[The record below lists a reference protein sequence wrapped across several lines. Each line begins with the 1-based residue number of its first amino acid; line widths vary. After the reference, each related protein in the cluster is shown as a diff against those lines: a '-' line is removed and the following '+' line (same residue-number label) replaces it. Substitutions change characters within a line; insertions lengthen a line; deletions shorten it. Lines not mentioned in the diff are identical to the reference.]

1 MPPPYICCMSNYRQA
16 SREDIP
22 ALVELVN
29 SAYRGESSKKGW
41 TTEADLLD
49 GIRTD
54 EQALNDLI
62 STKGSVMLV
71 QEDENGQ
78 IVGCVNLQSKP
89 GKLYL
94 GMLTVSPLLQG
105 GGIGKKLL
113 YAADEFARQQN
124 VPFIEMTVISVREE
138 LINWYKRHGYQETG
152 EKKPFPSND
161 PRFGI
166 PKQVLEFIVLEKKVS
181 G

>member
-1 MPPPYICCMSNYRQA
+1 MSSYRQA
-16 SREDIP
+16 TAADIP
-22 ALVELVN
+22 SLLELVN
-29 SAYRGESSKKGW
+29 SAYRGDQSKKGW

-54 EQALNDLI
+54 EQALTDLL
-62 STKGSVMLV
+62 SRQGSVILV
-71 QEDENGQ
+71 QENDEGK
-78 IVGCVNLQSKP
+78 IVGCVNLQTQP

-94 GMLTVSPLLQG
+94 GMLTVSPTLQG

-113 YAADEFARQQN
+113 YAADEFARQQQI
-124 VPFIEMTVISVREE
+124 PFIEMTVISVREE
-138 LINWYKRHGYQETG
+138 LINWYKRHGYRETG

-166 PKQVLEFIVLEKKVS
+166 PKQALEFIVLQKQIT
-181 G
+181 